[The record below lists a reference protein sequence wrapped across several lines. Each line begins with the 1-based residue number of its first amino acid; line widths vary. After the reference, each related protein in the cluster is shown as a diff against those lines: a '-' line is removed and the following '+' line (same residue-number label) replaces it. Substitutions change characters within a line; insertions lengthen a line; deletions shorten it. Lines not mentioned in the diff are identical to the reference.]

1 MGINNIVDNN
11 NYYNWVM
18 SQDFIFSL
26 MYSPS
31 VDPSINIEEQIVQI
45 DTKRLVWANDKK
57 TFYYIWG
64 WPGPDFN
71 TYTIQTY
78 GYGWALTK
86 DEIINAWKAKEEE
99 KQ

>member
-1 MGINNIVDNN
+1 MGTNNIIDNN

-31 VDPSINIEEQIVQI
+31 VDPTINIEEQIVQI

-78 GYGWALTK
+78 GHGWALTK
-86 DEIINAWKAKEEE
+86 NEIINAWKKDNSY
-99 KQ
+99 